1 MTLRAGSRRISE
13 PDPCRPSARGR
24 AMRVLSAALFA
35 ALLVASSAKAQDA
48 IVLFKTPAKDGGVDL
63 IVRGARP
70 GDVVHLVVDASPDPD
85 PAHLLFY
92 GGGQSADGG
101 GIARFHFSASDLP
114 AAGGE
119 LFAQALT
126 ADLRSNVIPL
136 REMPALFLLVDEAE
150 SRARVLRFDPTRGTL
165 DPLLARLDA
174 DSAVSFI
181 RYLPVAARDGSLVRS
196 GADSSALS
204 GAVLNSGERPIDLV
218 APVDQSML
226 LALTREDLPQGHA
239 VIRLRLIETNPVTR
253 EIASIEI
260 PRGGGRLVSAWLV
273 SDVESRRTLI
283 AERDGT
289 LREVVLGAEPGRG
302 VTIVPLAP
310 QAGEELLN
318 VMIHDNQVVVV
329 TQPGPARSRRT
340 AASRMLVFD
349 LNERGDPVETVL
361 DSVALGFEVAE
372 RPGGPAAF
380 IALDSGQV
388 EVVPLDARGE
398 HALLALPEVRHISGG
413 PDGNLFVLQQGG
425 GSAVSRAA
433 VSRID
438 AATLEVVPVPLLGL
452 SLSSPAT
459 RFGVFGGRI
468 DRVLHSWLYI
478 VEPQTGPDATDDEL
492 LYAELDPADGRA
504 SSIVPL
510 ALGGRVRRIANR

>member
-1 MTLRAGSRRISE
+1 MTLRGGNRRIRE
-13 PDPCRPSARGR
+13 PDPCRLSAWER

-35 ALLVASSAKAQDA
+35 AVLAASSASAQDA
-48 IVLFKTPAKDGGVDL
+48 LILFKTPARDGGLDL

-70 GDVVHLVVDASPDPD
+70 GEAVQLVVDASPDPD
-85 PAHLLFY
+85 PAHLPY
-92 GGGQSADGG
+92 GLPRNADGG
-101 GIARFHFSASDLP
+101 GIARFSFSASDISS
-114 AAGGE
+114 AGGD
-119 LFAQALT
+119 LFAQAFT
-126 ADLRSNVIPL
+126 SDLRSNVIPL
-136 REMPALFLLVDEAE
+136 REMPALYLLVDEAE

-165 DPLLARLDA
+165 EPLLARLDA

-181 RYLPVAARDGSLVRS
+181 RWLPVAARDGSLVRS
-196 GADSSALS
+196 GADSSALT

-226 LALTREDLPQGHA
+226 LALTREELPLGGA
-239 VIRLRLIETNPVTR
+239 VIRLRLIETNPATR
-253 EIASIEI
+253 EIASFEI
-260 PRGGGRLVSAWLV
+260 QRGGGRLVSAWLV

-283 AERDGT
+283 AERDGKI
-289 LREVVLGAEPGRG
+289 REVVLGAEPGRG

-310 QAGEELLN
+310 QTGEELLS
-318 VMIHDNQVVVV
+318 VKIHDNQVVVV
-329 TQPGPARSRRT
+329 TQPGPPGSRRAT
-340 AASRMLVFD
+340 TSRMLVFD
-349 LNERGDPVETVL
+349 LNERGEPVETVL
-361 DSVALGFEVAE
+361 SSVALGFEVAE

-398 HALLALPEVRHISGG
+398 HALLALPEVRHISRG

-425 GSAVSRAA
+425 GAA

-438 AATLEVVPVPLLGL
+438 AATLEVVPVPLVGL

-459 RFGVFGGRI
+459 RFGVFGGRV

-478 VEPQTGPDATDDEL
+478 VEHQAGPDATDDELL

-510 ALGGRVRRIANR
+510 PLGGRVRRIANR